1 MNKAWRWDEVW
12 VGMFFGAAFMLA
24 ACIVFGLFRAIA
36 APTYDPDLQKI
47 QRQRNAMRLY
57 EEASK

>member
-1 MNKAWRWDEVW
+1 MNSRNIDSTVAFLGLLTGFVIGFVAMGLIS
-12 VGMFFGAAFMLA
+12 VGAR
-24 ACIVFGLFRAIA
+24 V
-36 APTYDPDLQKI
+36 DPDLMKI

>member
-1 MNKAWRWDEVW
+1 MSNEDKRELLALLVGVMIGAVLMGTICTFTYTSIQYDE
-12 VGMFFGAAFMLA
+12 
-24 ACIVFGLFRAIA
+24 
-36 APTYDPDLQKI
+36 DLQKI

>member
-1 MNKAWRWDEVW
+1 MNKQWRWDEVG
-12 VGMFFGAAFMLA
+12 VGLFFVAILMWFVCM
-24 ACIVFGLFRAIA
+24 VFGLFRLMSSPI
-36 APTYDPDLQKI
+36 YDPDLQKI

>member
-1 MNKAWRWDEVW
+1 LIFPAL
-12 VGMFFGAAFMLA
+12 GAAVGAVLMGTICTF
-24 ACIVFGLFRAIA
+24 
-36 APTYDPDLQKI
+36 TYTSIQYDEDLQKI

>member
-1 MNKAWRWDEVW
+1 MKRMEWQWLE
-12 VGMFFGAAFMLA
+12 FLT
-24 ACIVFGLFRAIA
+24 GLFIGAFFA
-36 APTYDPDLQKI
+36 LFVASQGMDPDLQKI

>member
-1 MNKAWRWDEVW
+1 MNKVWRWDEVG
-12 VGMFFGAAFMLA
+12 VGMFFGATLMLL
-24 ACIVFGLFRAIA
+24 ACMVFGLFRAMASPI
-36 APTYDPDLQKI
+36 YDPDLQKI

>member
-1 MNKAWRWDEVW
+1 MNQRNIDSTVAFLGML
-12 VGMFFGAAFMLA
+12 VGFVIGFAAM
-24 ACIVFGLFRAIA
+24 GLISAGERV
-36 APTYDPDLQKI
+36 DPDLQKI

>member
-1 MNKAWRWDEVW
+1 MDKGEKFYTFA
-12 VGMFFGAAFMLA
+12 M
-24 ACIVFGLFRAIA
+24 GLFWGVIVTAVSVALCATKI
-36 APTYDPDLQKI
+36 DPDLQKI